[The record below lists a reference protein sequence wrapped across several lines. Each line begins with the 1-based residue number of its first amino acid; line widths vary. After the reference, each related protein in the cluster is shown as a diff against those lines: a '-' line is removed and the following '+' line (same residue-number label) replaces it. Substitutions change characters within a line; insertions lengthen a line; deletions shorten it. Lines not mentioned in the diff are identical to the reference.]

1 MEFSMTKR
9 MKKVGTMFCAV
20 ALLTTGCTTMHG
32 GASDEEQIAQLFTQW
47 KSAVDALDVD
57 AMLAVYSDSY
67 ENSEGMDKEGLRS
80 MISGAI
86 DQGMMDDMD
95 VIIEGAATTVTGNS
109 AEVSGIVYE
118 FSGGSI
124 EVDFELNKEDG
135 TWRIVGEQRV

>member
-1 MEFSMTKR
+1 MEISMTKR